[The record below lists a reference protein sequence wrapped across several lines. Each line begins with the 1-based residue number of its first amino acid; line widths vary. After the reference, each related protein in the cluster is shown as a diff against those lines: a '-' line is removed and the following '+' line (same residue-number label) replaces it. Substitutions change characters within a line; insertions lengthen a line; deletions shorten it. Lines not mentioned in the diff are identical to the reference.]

1 MEKREAK
8 SKIQS
13 LSTEINKH
21 NHLYYV
27 LDQPIIS
34 DGQFDVLLKELKDL
48 ESVFPELL
56 LPNSP
61 TQRVG
66 SDPLPSFEQVNHE
79 IPMLSLG
86 NAFNDQDLGNWYKR
100 ISSSIDSNKFEIAC
114 ELKFDGL
121 AVSLL
126 YENGI
131 FVRGATRGNGSI
143 GENITLNLKTIKS
156 IPLTLTGNPPS
167 LLEVRG
173 EVFIPKSQF
182 LTMNQKRENE
192 GLQTY
197 ANTRNTAAGS
207 LRQLDSKITAER
219 PLDIFIYGVGATN
232 SPDFNNSHWE
242 NLEKLKQFGF
252 KINPY
257 NELVKNIESAISYY
271 EKWLSKKESIDYDC
285 DGIVFKINEI
295 DFQEILGSVGREPRW
310 AIAYK
315 FPAEQVVTKLL
326 DIQTN
331 IGRTGSINPYAI
343 LEPVEVGG
351 VIVRQAT
358 LHNEEYII
366 AKDLRIGDWVTVER
380 AGEVIP
386 QIVHRNESRRNG
398 SEIIFKMPSLCP
410 SCNAITSRLEN
421 ESALYCTNAQC
432 PAQLERLLE
441 HFVSKTAM
449 DIDGLGIKTTTSL
462 IDNELIHDVSDIYFL
477 DKNKLENIE
486 RMGEKSI
493 KNLLDSIEKSKSQPF
508 SRLITGLG
516 ISHVGSE
523 VAEILVNEFKN
534 IDSLMNVTA
543 DELQQIPSI
552 GPKIAIS
559 LVDFFQKETNRRIIE
574 KLKTAGIKTE
584 LEKQNSGSE
593 NNLLNQ
599 QKFVV
604 TGKMENFSRT
614 EIQNLIKEN
623 GGLVTNQ
630 VSNSTN
636 FLIAGSDSGSKLNS
650 AIENNVKVIS
660 ESEFLAM
667 ISS

>member
-100 ISSSIDSNKFEIAC
+100 ISSSIDSDKFEIAC

-386 QIVHRNESRRNG
+386 QIVHRNKSRRNG

-421 ESALYCTNAQC
+421 ESALYCTNPQC

-584 LEKQNSGSE
+584 LENQNSGSE

-630 VSNSTN
+630 ISNSTN

>member
-295 DFQEILGSVGREPRW
+295 DFQEILGTVGREPRW
-310 AIAYK
+310 SPNCNNIA
-315 FPAEQVVTKLL
+315 PKLL
-326 DIQTN
+326 CT
-331 IGRTGSINPYAI
+331 
-343 LEPVEVGG
+343 E
-351 VIVRQAT
+351 T
-358 LHNEEYII
+358 L
-366 AKDLRIGDWVTVER
+366 
-380 AGEVIP
+380 
-386 QIVHRNESRRNG
+386 
-398 SEIIFKMPSLCP
+398 
-410 SCNAITSRLEN
+410 
-421 ESALYCTNAQC
+421 
-432 PAQLERLLE
+432 
-441 HFVSKTAM
+441 
-449 DIDGLGIKTTTSL
+449 LG
-462 IDNELIHDVSDIYFL
+462 
-477 DKNKLENIE
+477 
-486 RMGEKSI
+486 
-493 KNLLDSIEKSKSQPF
+493 
-508 SRLITGLG
+508 
-516 ISHVGSE
+516 
-523 VAEILVNEFKN
+523 
-534 IDSLMNVTA
+534 
-543 DELQQIPSI
+543 
-552 GPKIAIS
+552 
-559 LVDFFQKETNRRIIE
+559 
-574 KLKTAGIKTE
+574 
-584 LEKQNSGSE
+584 
-593 NNLLNQ
+593 
-599 QKFVV
+599 
-604 TGKMENFSRT
+604 
-614 EIQNLIKEN
+614 
-623 GGLVTNQ
+623 
-630 VSNSTN
+630 
-636 FLIAGSDSGSKLNS
+636 
-650 AIENNVKVIS
+650 
-660 ESEFLAM
+660 
-667 ISS
+667 

>member
-1 MEKREAK
+1 MEKMEAK

-343 LEPVEVGG
+343 LDPVEVGG

-386 QIVHRNESRRNG
+386 QIVHRNKSRRNG

-584 LEKQNSGSE
+584 LENQNSGSE

>member
-1 MEKREAK
+1 MEKMEAK

-584 LEKQNSGSE
+584 LENQNSGSE

>member
-343 LEPVEVGG
+343 LDPVEVGG

-584 LEKQNSGSE
+584 LENQNSGSE

>member
-100 ISSSIDSNKFEIAC
+100 ISSSIDSDKFEIAC

-386 QIVHRNESRRNG
+386 QIVHRNKSRRNG

-584 LEKQNSGSE
+584 LENQNSGSE

-630 VSNSTN
+630 ISNSTN

>member
-257 NELVKNIESAISYY
+257 IELVKNIESAISYY

-584 LEKQNSGSE
+584 LENQNSGSE

>member
-1 MEKREAK
+1 MSSVVEKIE
-8 SKIQS
+8 S
-13 LSTEINKH
+13 LRNALHEH
-21 NHLYYV
+21 NHRYYV
-27 LDQPIIS
+27 LDQPTIS
-34 DGQFDVLLKELKDL
+34 DYRFDQMLRELQQLEKDY
-48 ESVFPELL
+48 PEFNDL
-56 LPNSP
+56 NSP

-66 SDPLPSFEQVNHE
+66 GGVTKSFETIAHRF
-79 IPMLSLG
+79 PMYSLSNTYSREELELWEERLQKILG
-86 NAFNDQDLGNWYKR
+86 TEAVITY
-100 ISSSIDSNKFEIAC
+100 SC

-182 LTMNQKRENE
+182 LTLNQKREHA

-219 PLDIFIYGVGATN
+219 PLDIFIYGVGSTN

-242 NLEKLKQFGF
+242 NLEKLKLFGF
-252 KINPY
+252 KVNPY
-257 NELVKNIESAISYY
+257 NELAKTPESAISFY
-271 EKWLSKKESIDYDC
+271 EKWLSKKELIDYDC
-285 DGIVFKINEI
+285 DGIVFKINQI
-295 DFQEILGSVGREPRW
+295 DFQEILGTVGREPRW

-315 FPAEQVVTKLL
+315 FPAEQAVTKLL

-366 AKDLRIGDWVTVER
+366 SKDLRIGDWVTVER

-410 SCNAITSRLEN
+410 SCSSITSRLEN
-421 ESALYCTNAQC
+421 EAALYCTNAQC

-441 HFVSKTAM
+441 HFVSKVAM

-462 IDNELIHDVSDIYFL
+462 IDNGLIGDVSDIFFL
-477 DKNKLENIE
+477 DKNNLENIE

-493 KNLLDSIEKSKSQPF
+493 NNLINSIEKSKSQPF
-508 SRLITGLG
+508 SRVITGLG

-543 DELQQIPSI
+543 EELQQIPSI

-559 LVDFFQKETNRRIIE
+559 LVDFFQKETNRLIIE
-574 KLKTAGIKTE
+574 KLKTSGIKTE
-584 LEKQNSGSE
+584 LENQNGKSN

-636 FLIAGSDSGSKLNS
+636 FLIAGSDAGSKLNT
-650 AIENNVKVIS
+650 AIENNVTILS
-660 ESEFLAM
+660 ESEFLKM

>member
-1 MEKREAK
+1 MENKEAK

-584 LEKQNSGSE
+584 LENQNSGSE

>member
-1 MEKREAK
+1 MEKMEAK

-285 DGIVFKINEI
+285 DGIVFKINKI
-295 DFQEILGSVGREPRW
+295 DFQEILGSIGREPRW

-584 LEKQNSGSE
+584 LENQNSGSE

>member
-584 LEKQNSGSE
+584 LENQNSGSE

>member
-100 ISSSIDSNKFEIAC
+100 ISSSIDSDKFEIAC

-584 LEKQNSGSE
+584 LENQNSGSE

>member
-1 MEKREAK
+1 MEKMEAK

-100 ISSSIDSNKFEIAC
+100 ISSSIDSDKFEIAC

-584 LEKQNSGSE
+584 LENQNSGSE

>member
-1 MEKREAK
+1 MEKTEAK
-8 SKIQS
+8 SKIQTLS
-13 LSTEINKH
+13 LEINKH

-34 DGQFDVLLKELKDL
+34 DGQYDLLLKELKEL
-48 ESVFPELL
+48 ESIFPEFL

-66 SDPLPSFEQVNHE
+66 SDPLPSFEQVAHE

-86 NAFNDQDLGNWYKR
+86 NAFNDQDLGNWHKR
-100 ISSSIDSNKFEIAC
+100 ISSSINSDKFEIAC

-131 FVRGATRGNGSI
+131 FVRGATRGNGST

-182 LTMNQKRENE
+182 LAMNKKREKE

-219 PLDIFIYGVGATN
+219 PLDIFIYGVGSSN
-232 SPDFNNSHWE
+232 SLDFNNSHWD
-242 NLEKLKQFGF
+242 NLQKLKLFGF
-252 KINPY
+252 KVNPH
-257 NELVKNIESAISYY
+257 NELVKNLESATNFYK
-271 EKWLSKKESIDYDC
+271 KWLSEKESIDYDC
-285 DGIVFKINEI
+285 DGIVFKVNQINS
-295 DFQEILGSVGREPRW
+295 QEILGSVGREPRW

-315 FPAEQVVTKLL
+315 FPAEQAVTKLL

-331 IGRTGSINPYAI
+331 IGRTGTINPYAI

-358 LHNEEYII
+358 LHNEEYI
-366 AKDLRIGDWVTVER
+366 ASKDLRIGDWVTVER

-386 QIVHRNESRRNG
+386 QIVHRDQSRRNG
-398 SEIIFKMPSLCP
+398 SEIIFKMPSICP
-410 SCNAITSRLEN
+410 NCSAITSRIEN

-441 HFVSKTAM
+441 HFVSKVAM
-449 DIDGLGIKTTTSL
+449 DIDGLGIKTTSSL
-462 IDNELIHDVSDIYFL
+462 IDNGLINDVSDIYFL
-477 DKNKLENIE
+477 DKNHLENID

-493 KNLLDSIEKSKSQPF
+493 NNLLDSIEKSKSKPF
-508 SRLITGLG
+508 SRMITGLG

-534 IDSLMNVTA
+534 IDSLMNVTVE
-543 DELQQIPSI
+543 ELQQIPSI

-584 LEKQNSGSE
+584 LNNQNTKSH

-604 TGKMENFSRT
+604 TGKMENFSRH

-636 FLIAGSDSGSKLNS
+636 FLIAGSDAGSKLNT
-650 AIENNVKVIS
+650 AIENNVTILT
-660 ESEFLAM
+660 ESEFLEM

>member
-1 MEKREAK
+1 MEKMEAK

-100 ISSSIDSNKFEIAC
+100 ISSSIDSDKFEIAC

-156 IPLTLTGNPPS
+156 IPLTLTCNPPS

-331 IGRTGSINPYAI
+331 IGRTGSINPYEI

-584 LEKQNSGSE
+584 LENQNSGSE

>member
-1 MEKREAK
+1 
-8 SKIQS
+8 
-13 LSTEINKH
+13 
-21 NHLYYV
+21 
-27 LDQPIIS
+27 
-34 DGQFDVLLKELKDL
+34 
-48 ESVFPELL
+48 
-56 LPNSP
+56 
-61 TQRVG
+61 
-66 SDPLPSFEQVNHE
+66 
-79 IPMLSLG
+79 
-86 NAFNDQDLGNWYKR
+86 
-100 ISSSIDSNKFEIAC
+100 
-114 ELKFDGL
+114 
-121 AVSLL
+121 
-126 YENGI
+126 
-131 FVRGATRGNGSI
+131 
-143 GENITLNLKTIKS
+143 
-156 IPLTLTGNPPS
+156 
-167 LLEVRG
+167 
-173 EVFIPKSQF
+173 
-182 LTMNQKRENE
+182 
-192 GLQTY
+192 
-197 ANTRNTAAGS
+197 
-207 LRQLDSKITAER
+207 
-219 PLDIFIYGVGATN
+219 
-232 SPDFNNSHWE
+232 
-242 NLEKLKQFGF
+242 
-252 KINPY
+252 
-257 NELVKNIESAISYY
+257 
-271 EKWLSKKESIDYDC
+271 
-285 DGIVFKINEI
+285 
-295 DFQEILGSVGREPRW
+295 
-310 AIAYK
+310 
-315 FPAEQVVTKLL
+315 
-326 DIQTN
+326 
-331 IGRTGSINPYAI
+331 
-343 LEPVEVGG
+343 
-351 VIVRQAT
+351 
-358 LHNEEYII
+358 
-366 AKDLRIGDWVTVER
+366 
-380 AGEVIP
+380 
-386 QIVHRNESRRNG
+386 
-398 SEIIFKMPSLCP
+398 
-410 SCNAITSRLEN
+410 
-421 ESALYCTNAQC
+421 
-432 PAQLERLLE
+432 
-441 HFVSKTAM
+441 M

-584 LEKQNSGSE
+584 LENQNSGAE